1 MHENAEPEAERVE
14 KIGFENIAAPQGISD
29 IPDKP
34 TELETLS
41 NENEKL
47 EIENQGLK
55 QDIAERKKYAHRIFC
70 LISTWLASVLAIII
84 LDGFG
89 TSGIALP
96 WIHLS
101 FHLSEPVVLAI
112 VGSTTLDVLGIFYI
126 VTNYLFPKH

>member
-1 MHENAEPEAERVE
+1 MPENAEPQAEEAKNLGLES
-14 KIGFENIAAPQGISD
+14 IAAPPEVSNA
-29 IPDKP
+29 PDEP

-41 NENEKL
+41 NENKRL
-47 EIENQGLK
+47 EIENDGLK

-70 LISTWLASVLAIII
+70 LISTWLASVLVIIF

-89 TSGIALP
+89 SSATVLP
-96 WIHLS
+96 WIHLP